1 MLIAEIDLPLCQF
14 LKDALELEGHNVDL
28 SHRGDEA
35 YKSIDE
41 IEYEMFI
48 LALDLP
54 GMDGLSLLKRARI
67 TRPSLPV
74 LVLTARNEV
83 EDRVQCLDAGADDYM
98 TKPFSFLELSARVR
112 ALLRRSHLP
121 SESLLTIGD
130 LRLDRVQRRVERAG
144 KRVDLTSKEFALL
157 EYLMRNAGRRV
168 TRDMIIEHVWNF
180 ELPSATTNVVDVY
193 IMRKIVERSLRQAGV
208 DLGAVAEASNGA
220 EALTVLA
227 ENAVDLI
234 LCDINMPVMDGIEFV
249 RQLQSVEQAKGIPVV
264 MITTEGSE
272 SHVVQALSAG
282 ARGYIRKPF
291 TAEQVKEHVLPV
303 LGRKA

>member
-1 MLIAEIDLPLCQF
+1 MNCCA
-14 LKDALELEGHNVDL
+14 ALLFGEV
-28 SHRGDEA
+28 SDEVGRLL
-35 YKSIDE
+35 YGWRRRRQES
-41 IEYEMFI
+41 
-48 LALDLP
+48 
-54 GMDGLSLLKRARI
+54 MDKI
-67 TRPSLPV
+67 
-74 LVLTARNEV
+74 
-83 EDRVQCLDAGADDYM
+83 
-98 TKPFSFLELSARVR
+98 R
-112 ALLRRSHLP
+112 AL
-121 SESLLTIGD
+121 I
-130 LRLDRVQRRVERAG
+130 
-144 KRVDLTSKEFALL
+144 VDDSS
-157 EYLMRNAGRRV
+157 V
-168 TRDMIIEHVWNF
+168 
-180 ELPSATTNVVDVY
+180 
-193 IMRKIVERSLRQAGV
+193 MRKIVERSLRQAGI

-227 ENAVDLI
+227 ENTVDLI